1 MRRFLVRR
9 ARALALVSAVLWQS
23 AQGAGP
29 ARAADARDLDEQTL
43 VDTEVHRWGFG
54 VEQAVDSA
62 NLLLY
67 AQAHFYD
74 PTLVG
79 FPCTFDPDPKNPG
92 KTVCGGDPSQ
102 TTKLPPASWQGFVVG
117 ARIQF

>member
-1 MRRFLVRR
+1 MGRFLVAG
-9 ARALALVSAVLWQS
+9 ARALALFSAVLWQS
-23 AQGAGP
+23 AQDAGP
-29 ARAADARDLDEQTL
+29 ARAADLRDLDGEL
-43 VDTEVHRWGFG
+43 ERRWGFG
-54 VEQAVDSA
+54 VEQVIDSA

-67 AQAHFYD
+67 AQAHLYD

-102 TTKLPPASWQGFVVG
+102 TTKLPAASWQGFVVG